1 MDNILKKN
9 VVIGF
14 LGTQLDAGK
23 KRRWRPSIAV
33 TQHGL
38 FPIHRLELLYD
49 QNFHRLAHQVKR
61 EIEDASPATEVLLQ
75 QVELKD
81 PWDFQEVYGCLFDF
95 SRNYGFDEDREDYFV
110 HLTTGTHVAQIC
122 WFLLTESRHIPA
134 KLVQTSPPRGDIS
147 DNSDI
152 NGQYNIVDLDLS
164 RYDAL
169 QQRFDLIAEEYNAL
183 LKAGIETRNA
193 AFNSLIE
200 RIELVATNSDA
211 PLLLLGSTG
220 TGKTELAERIYEL
233 KLQRRRVKG
242 RMVHVN
248 CATLKGERAMSSLF
262 GHRRGAMGSGSIDR
276 RGLLREADGG
286 VLFLD
291 EINELGLDEQAMIL
305 HAVETG
311 RFLPLG
317 SDHEITSRFQLIAG
331 TNRNLGQLVSEGK
344 FRPDLFARLNLW
356 TFNLPSLTARR
367 EDIEPNIEFELNRS
381 ERLLGSRVG
390 FNADAYARYLDF
402 ATSPA
407 TLWPGNFRDL
417 SASVQRLCTL
427 SPRARITLS
436 LVEQEI
442 EALEQQWRS
451 AEADPDDALLA
462 ELLEDQVSD
471 IDPFDKVQLAYVIR
485 ICRRSATLSAAG
497 RSLFAA
503 SRVTKTSRNDADRLR
518 KYLEKFGLSWKD
530 VSNRD

>member
-1 MDNILKKN
+1 MKKN

-33 TQHGL
+33 TQHGA
-38 FPIHRLELLYD
+38 FPVHRLELLYD
-49 QNFHRLAHQVKR
+49 RDFHRLAHHVKR
-61 EIEDASPATEVLLQ
+61 EIENASPATEVLLQ
-75 QVELKD
+75 QVDLRD
-81 PWDFQEVYGCLFDF
+81 PWDFQEVYGALFDF
-95 SRNYGFDEDREDYFV
+95 ARGYGFDEDREEYFV

-122 WFLLTESRHIPA
+122 WFLLTESRHVPA
-134 KLVQTSPPRGDIS
+134 KLVQTSPPRRDEDDITG
-147 DNSDI
+147 N
-152 NGQYNIVDLDLS
+152 YNIVDLDLS

-169 QQRFDLIAEEYNAL
+169 QQRFDLVAEEYNAL
-183 LKAGIETRNA
+183 LKAGIETRNP

-211 PLLLLGSTG
+211 PLLLLGPTG
-220 TGKTELAERIYEL
+220 TGKSELAERIYEL

-242 RMVHVN
+242 RLVHVN

-262 GHRRGAMGSGSIDR
+262 GHRRGAMGNGTSDR

-317 SDHEITSRFQLIAG
+317 SDHEITSRFHLIAG
-331 TNRNLGQLVSEGK
+331 TNRDLGKLVSEGK

-356 TFNLPSLTARR
+356 TFRLPPLSDRR
-367 EDIEPNIEFELNRS
+367 EDIEPNIEYELNRS
-381 ERLLGSRVG
+381 EKLLGTRVG
-390 FNADAYARYLDF
+390 FNADARARYLDF

-417 SASVQRLCTL
+417 GASVQRLCTL
-427 SPRARITLS
+427 APRGRITLA
-436 LVEQEI
+436 LVDQEI
-442 EALEQQWRS
+442 DALQTQWRS
-451 AEADPDDALLA
+451 AETNPDDTLLQD
-462 ELLEDQVSD
+462 LLGNRTSG

-485 ICRRSATLSAAG
+485 ICRKCPNLSAAG
-497 RSLFAA
+497 RTLFSA
-503 SRVTKTSRNDADRLR
+503 SRAAKTSRNDADRLK
-518 KYLEKFGLSWKD
+518 KYLDRFGLSWAD
-530 VSNRD
+530 VAE